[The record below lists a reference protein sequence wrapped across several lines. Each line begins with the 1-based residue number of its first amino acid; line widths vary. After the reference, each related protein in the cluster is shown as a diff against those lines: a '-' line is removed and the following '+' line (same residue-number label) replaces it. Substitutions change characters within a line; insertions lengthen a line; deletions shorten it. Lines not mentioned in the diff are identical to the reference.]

1 MGIKILTV
9 LLLILKIFGIALL
22 VLLGILLVL
31 LLIILFVPVR
41 YRGSGYREEGDPVPV
56 HAQLKV
62 TWLLHLVRVS
72 FGYPE
77 EAFLKVKVLFFQILP
92 AKEKKKKRKK
102 GKAESAA
109 GDAKNTETAETAENT
124 DKLTG
129 KDTEK
134 VSEQKTSDEGNASEE
149 KNPDKDRTGNGD
161 ERIGDDSDER
171 IGDASD
177 EDSGDDR
184 RTLPDFAR
192 KLFSAIR
199 NIKYTI
205 RKIYDKIKHIIRN
218 IRYYIKILQT
228 ESFKRA
234 FALCREQLLW
244 LLKTVLPR
252 KVSGTFTIGME
263 DPATTGQILSIYG
276 ILYPLIGDSITVIP
290 DFEKPVMEGNFRF
303 KGKITAFTLIRIAA
317 KIYFDKDLKR
327 VIRLFK
333 KEAVQNGRK

>member
-1 MGIKILTV
+1 MVIKILTV
-9 LLLILKIFGIALL
+9 LLLILKILGIVLL
-22 VLLGILLVL
+22 VLLGILLAL
-31 LLIILFVPVR
+31 LLIVLFVPVR
-41 YRGSGYREEGDPVPV
+41 YQGSGYREEGDPVPMHV
-56 HAQLKV
+56 QLKV

-72 FGYPE
+72 FIYPE

-92 AKEKKKKRKK
+92 AKEKKKKASNKK
-102 GKAESAA
+102 EADGK
-109 GDAKNTETAETAENT
+109 KPKT
-124 DKLTG
+124 DKKEVG
-129 KDTEK
+129 SDVRDTA
-134 VSEQKTSDEGNASEE
+134 SDQKISDEGNTAV
-149 KNPDKDRTGNGD
+149 
-161 ERIGDDSDER
+161 
-171 IGDASD
+171 
-177 EDSGDDR
+177 EDGGDDR
-184 RTLPDFAR
+184 RTLLDFVR

-205 RKIYDKIKHIIRN
+205 RKIYDKINHIIHN

-234 FALCREQLLW
+234 FVLCREQLLR
-244 LLKTVLPR
+244 LMKIVLPR

-263 DPATTGQILSIYG
+263 DPAATGQILSIYG

-290 DFEKPVMEGNFRF
+290 DFEKPVMEGSFRF

-327 VIRLFK
+327 VICLFK

>member
-1 MGIKILTV
+1 MVIKILAV
-9 LLLILKIFGIALL
+9 LLLILKILGIVLL
-22 VLLGILLVL
+22 VLLGILLAL
-31 LLIILFVPVR
+31 LLIVLFVPVR
-41 YRGSGYREEGDPVPV
+41 YQGSGYREEGDPVPMHV
-56 HAQLKV
+56 QLKV

-72 FGYPE
+72 FIYPE

-92 AKEKKKKRKK
+92 AKEKKKKASNKK
-102 GKAESAA
+102 EADGK
-109 GDAKNTETAETAENT
+109 KPKT
-124 DKLTG
+124 DKKEVG
-129 KDTEK
+129 SDVSDTA
-134 VSEQKTSDEGNASEE
+134 SDQKISDEGNA
-149 KNPDKDRTGNGD
+149 
-161 ERIGDDSDER
+161 
-171 IGDASD
+171 AD
-177 EDSGDDR
+177 EDGGDDR
-184 RTLPDFAR
+184 RTLLDFVR

-205 RKIYDKIKHIIRN
+205 RKIYDKINHIIHN

-234 FALCREQLLW
+234 FMLCREQLLR
-244 LLKTVLPR
+244 LMKIVLPR

-263 DPATTGQILSIYG
+263 DPAATGQILSIYG

-290 DFEKPVMEGNFRF
+290 DFEKPVMEGSFRF

-327 VIRLFK
+327 VICLFK

>member
-9 LLLILKIFGIALL
+9 LLLILKILGIVLL
-22 VLLGILLVL
+22 VFLGILLAL
-31 LLIILFVPVR
+31 LLIVLFVPVR
-41 YRGSGYREEGDPVPV
+41 YQGSGYREEGDPVPV
-56 HAQLKV
+56 HVQLKV

-72 FGYPE
+72 FIYPE
-77 EAFLKVKVLFFQILP
+77 EAFLKVKILFFQILP
-92 AKEKKKKRKK
+92 VKEKKKKASNKK
-102 GKAESAA
+102 EADGK
-109 GDAKNTETAETAENT
+109 KPKT
-124 DKLTG
+124 DKKEVG
-129 KDTEK
+129 SDVRDTA
-134 VSEQKTSDEGNASEE
+134 SDQKISDEGNTAV
-149 KNPDKDRTGNGD
+149 
-161 ERIGDDSDER
+161 
-171 IGDASD
+171 
-177 EDSGDDR
+177 EDGGDDR
-184 RTLPDFAR
+184 RTLLDFVR

-205 RKIYDKIKHIIRN
+205 RKIYDKINHIIHN

-234 FALCREQLLW
+234 FVLCREQLLR
-244 LLKTVLPR
+244 LMKIVLPR

-263 DPATTGQILSIYG
+263 DPAATGQILSIYG

-290 DFEKPVMEGNFRF
+290 DFEKPVMEGSFRF

-327 VIRLFK
+327 VICLFK

>member
-9 LLLILKIFGIALL
+9 LLLILKILGIVLL
-22 VLLGILLVL
+22 VLLGILLAL
-31 LLIILFVPVR
+31 LLIVLFVPVR
-41 YRGSGYREEGDPVPV
+41 YQGSGYRKEGDPVPV
-56 HAQLKV
+56 HVQLKV

-72 FGYPE
+72 FIYPE
-77 EAFLKVKVLFFQILP
+77 EAFLKVKILFFQILP
-92 AKEKKKKRKK
+92 AKEKKKKASNKK
-102 GKAESAA
+102 EADGK
-109 GDAKNTETAETAENT
+109 KPKT
-124 DKLTG
+124 DKKEVG
-129 KDTEK
+129 SDVSDTA
-134 VSEQKTSDEGNASEE
+134 SDQKISDEGNA
-149 KNPDKDRTGNGD
+149 
-161 ERIGDDSDER
+161 
-171 IGDASD
+171 AD
-177 EDSGDDR
+177 EDGGDDR
-184 RTLPDFAR
+184 RTLSDFVR

-205 RKIYDKIKHIIRN
+205 RKIYDKIKHIIHN

-234 FALCREQLLW
+234 FALCREQLLR
-244 LLKTVLPR
+244 LMKIVLPR

-263 DPATTGQILSIYG
+263 DPAATGQILSIYG

-290 DFEKPVMEGNFRF
+290 DFEKPVMEGSFRF

>member
-9 LLLILKIFGIALL
+9 LLLILKILGIVLL
-22 VLLGILLVL
+22 VLLGL
-31 LLIILFVPVR
+31 LLALLMIVLFVPVR
-41 YRGSGYREEGDPVPV
+41 YQGSGYREEGDPVPV
-56 HAQLKV
+56 HVQLKV

-72 FGYPE
+72 FIYPE

-92 AKEKKKKRKK
+92 AKEKKKKASNKK
-102 GKAESAA
+102 EADGK
-109 GDAKNTETAETAENT
+109 KPKT
-124 DKLTG
+124 DKKEVG
-129 KDTEK
+129 SDVSDTT
-134 VSEQKTSDEGNASEE
+134 SDQKISDEGNTAV
-149 KNPDKDRTGNGD
+149 
-161 ERIGDDSDER
+161 
-171 IGDASD
+171 
-177 EDSGDDR
+177 EDGGDDR
-184 RTLPDFAR
+184 RTLLDFVR

-205 RKIYDKIKHIIRN
+205 RKIYDKINHIIHN

-234 FALCREQLLW
+234 FVLCREQLLR
-244 LLKTVLPR
+244 LMKIVLPR

-263 DPATTGQILSIYG
+263 DPAATGQILSIYG

-290 DFEKPVMEGNFRF
+290 DFEKPVMEGSFRF

-327 VIRLFK
+327 VICLFK

>member
-9 LLLILKIFGIALL
+9 LLLILKILGIVLL
-22 VLLGILLVL
+22 VLLGILLAL
-31 LLIILFVPVR
+31 LLIVLFVPVR
-41 YRGSGYREEGDPVPV
+41 YQGSGYRKEGDPVPV
-56 HAQLKV
+56 HVQLKV

-72 FGYPE
+72 FIYPE
-77 EAFLKVKVLFFQILP
+77 EAFLKVKILFFQILP
-92 AKEKKKKRKK
+92 AKEKKKKASNKK
-102 GKAESAA
+102 EADGK
-109 GDAKNTETAETAENT
+109 KLKT
-124 DKLTG
+124 DKKEVG
-129 KDTEK
+129 SDVSDTA
-134 VSEQKTSDEGNASEE
+134 SDQKISDEGNAAEE
-149 KNPDKDRTGNGD
+149 DG
-161 ERIGDDSDER
+161 
-171 IGDASD
+171 
-177 EDSGDDR
+177 GDDR
-184 RTLPDFAR
+184 RTLSDFVR

-205 RKIYDKIKHIIRN
+205 RKIYDKIKHIIHN

-234 FALCREQLLW
+234 FALCREQLLR
-244 LLKTVLPR
+244 LMKIVLPR

-263 DPATTGQILSIYG
+263 DPAATGQILSIYG

-290 DFEKPVMEGNFRF
+290 DFEKPVMEGSFRF

-327 VIRLFK
+327 VICLFK

>member
-9 LLLILKIFGIALL
+9 LLLILKILGIVLL
-22 VLLGILLVL
+22 VLLGL
-31 LLIILFVPVR
+31 LLALLMIVLFVPVR
-41 YRGSGYREEGDPVPV
+41 YQGSGYREEGDPVPV
-56 HAQLKV
+56 HVQLKV

-72 FGYPE
+72 FIYPE

-92 AKEKKKKRKK
+92 AKEKKKKASNKK
-102 GKAESAA
+102 EADGK
-109 GDAKNTETAETAENT
+109 KPKT
-124 DKLTG
+124 DKKEVG
-129 KDTEK
+129 SDVSDTT
-134 VSEQKTSDEGNASEE
+134 SDQKISDEGNA
-149 KNPDKDRTGNGD
+149 
-161 ERIGDDSDER
+161 
-171 IGDASD
+171 AD
-177 EDSGDDR
+177 EDGGDDR
-184 RTLPDFAR
+184 RTLLDFVR

-205 RKIYDKIKHIIRN
+205 RKIYDKINHIIHN

-234 FALCREQLLW
+234 FVLCREQLLR
-244 LLKTVLPR
+244 LMKIVLPR

-263 DPATTGQILSIYG
+263 DPAATGQILSIYG

-290 DFEKPVMEGNFRF
+290 DFEKPVMEGSFRF

-327 VIRLFK
+327 VICLFK

>member
-1 MGIKILTV
+1 MVIKILTV
-9 LLLILKIFGIALL
+9 LLLILKILGIVLL
-22 VLLGILLVL
+22 VLLGILLAL
-31 LLIILFVPVR
+31 LLIVLFVPVR
-41 YRGSGYREEGDPVPV
+41 YQGSGYREEGDPVPV
-56 HAQLKV
+56 HVQLKV

-72 FGYPE
+72 FIYPE

-92 AKEKKKKRKK
+92 AKEKKKKASNKK
-102 GKAESAA
+102 EADGK
-109 GDAKNTETAETAENT
+109 KPKT
-124 DKLTG
+124 DKKEAG
-129 KDTEK
+129 HDVRDTA
-134 VSEQKTSDEGNASEE
+134 SDQKISDEGNTAV
-149 KNPDKDRTGNGD
+149 
-161 ERIGDDSDER
+161 
-171 IGDASD
+171 
-177 EDSGDDR
+177 EDGGDDR
-184 RTLPDFAR
+184 RNLLDFVR

-205 RKIYDKIKHIIRN
+205 RKIYDKINHIIHN

-234 FALCREQLLW
+234 FVLCREQLLR
-244 LLKTVLPR
+244 LMKIVLPR

-263 DPATTGQILSIYG
+263 DPAATGQILSIYG

-290 DFEKPVMEGNFRF
+290 DFEKPVMEGSFRF

-327 VIRLFK
+327 VICLFK

>member
-9 LLLILKIFGIALL
+9 LLLILKILGIVLL
-22 VLLGILLVL
+22 VLLGILLAL
-31 LLIILFVPVR
+31 LLIVLFVPVR
-41 YRGSGYREEGDPVPV
+41 YQGSGYREEGDPVPV
-56 HAQLKV
+56 HVQLKV

-72 FGYPE
+72 FIYPE

-92 AKEKKKKRKK
+92 AKEKKKKASNKK
-102 GKAESAA
+102 EADGK
-109 GDAKNTETAETAENT
+109 KPKT
-124 DKLTG
+124 DKKEVG
-129 KDTEK
+129 SDVSDTT
-134 VSEQKTSDEGNASEE
+134 SDQKISDEGNA
-149 KNPDKDRTGNGD
+149 
-161 ERIGDDSDER
+161 
-171 IGDASD
+171 AD
-177 EDSGDDR
+177 EDGGDDR
-184 RTLPDFAR
+184 RTLLYFVR

-205 RKIYDKIKHIIRN
+205 RKIYDKINHIIHN

-234 FALCREQLLW
+234 FVLCREQLLR
-244 LLKTVLPR
+244 LMKIVLPR

-263 DPATTGQILSIYG
+263 DPAATGQILSIYG
-276 ILYPLIGDSITVIP
+276 ILYPLIWDSITVIP
-290 DFEKPVMEGNFRF
+290 DFEKPVMEGSFRF

-327 VIRLFK
+327 VICLFK

>member
-1 MGIKILTV
+1 MVIKILTV
-9 LLLILKIFGIALL
+9 LLLILKILGIVLL
-22 VLLGILLVL
+22 VFLGILLAL
-31 LLIILFVPVR
+31 LLIVLFVPVR
-41 YRGSGYREEGDPVPV
+41 YQGSGYREEGDPVPV
-56 HAQLKV
+56 HVQLKV

-72 FGYPE
+72 FIYPE

-92 AKEKKKKRKK
+92 AKEKKKKASNKK
-102 GKAESAA
+102 EADGK
-109 GDAKNTETAETAENT
+109 KPKI
-124 DKLTG
+124 DKKEVG
-129 KDTEK
+129 SDVSDTT
-134 VSEQKTSDEGNASEE
+134 SDQKISDEGNA
-149 KNPDKDRTGNGD
+149 
-161 ERIGDDSDER
+161 
-171 IGDASD
+171 AD
-177 EDSGDDR
+177 EDGGDDR
-184 RTLPDFAR
+184 RTLLDFVR

-205 RKIYDKIKHIIRN
+205 RKIYDKINHIIHN

-234 FALCREQLLW
+234 FVLCREQLLR
-244 LLKTVLPR
+244 LMKIVLPR

-263 DPATTGQILSIYG
+263 DPAATGQILSIYG

-290 DFEKPVMEGNFRF
+290 DFEKPVMEGSFRF

-327 VIRLFK
+327 VICLFK

>member
-9 LLLILKIFGIALL
+9 LLLILKILGIVLL
-22 VLLGILLVL
+22 VLLGILLAL
-31 LLIILFVPVR
+31 LLIVLFVPVR
-41 YRGSGYREEGDPVPV
+41 YQGSGYRKEGDSVPV
-56 HAQLKV
+56 HVQLKV

-72 FGYPE
+72 FIYPE
-77 EAFLKVKVLFFQILP
+77 EAFLKVKLLFFQILP
-92 AKEKKKKRKK
+92 AKEKKKKASNKK
-102 GKAESAA
+102 EADGK
-109 GDAKNTETAETAENT
+109 KPKT
-124 DKLTG
+124 DKKEAG
-129 KDTEK
+129 SDVSDTA
-134 VSEQKTSDEGNASEE
+134 SDQKISDEGNA
-149 KNPDKDRTGNGD
+149 
-161 ERIGDDSDER
+161 
-171 IGDASD
+171 AD
-177 EDSGDDR
+177 EDGGDDR
-184 RTLPDFAR
+184 RTLSDFVR

-205 RKIYDKIKHIIRN
+205 RKIYDKINHIIHN

-234 FALCREQLLW
+234 FVLCREQLLR
-244 LLKTVLPR
+244 LMKIVLPR

-263 DPATTGQILSIYG
+263 DPAATGQILSIYG

-290 DFEKPVMEGNFRF
+290 DFEKPVMEGSFRF

-327 VIRLFK
+327 VICLFK

>member
-9 LLLILKIFGIALL
+9 LLLILKILGIVLL
-22 VLLGILLVL
+22 VLLGILLAL
-31 LLIILFVPVR
+31 LLIVFFVPVR
-41 YRGSGYREEGDPVPV
+41 YQGSGYREEGDPVPV
-56 HAQLKV
+56 HVQLKV

-72 FGYPE
+72 FIYPE

-92 AKEKKKKRKK
+92 AKEKKKKASNKK
-102 GKAESAA
+102 EADGK
-109 GDAKNTETAETAENT
+109 KPKT
-124 DKLTG
+124 DKKEVG
-129 KDTEK
+129 SDVSDTT
-134 VSEQKTSDEGNASEE
+134 SDQKISDEGNA
-149 KNPDKDRTGNGD
+149 
-161 ERIGDDSDER
+161 
-171 IGDASD
+171 AD
-177 EDSGDDR
+177 EDGGDDR
-184 RTLPDFAR
+184 RTLLDFVR

-205 RKIYDKIKHIIRN
+205 RKIYDKINHIIHN

-234 FALCREQLLW
+234 FMLCREQLLR
-244 LLKTVLPR
+244 LMKIVLPR

-263 DPATTGQILSIYG
+263 DPAATGQILSIYG

-290 DFEKPVMEGNFRF
+290 DFEKPVMEGSFRF

-327 VIRLFK
+327 VICLFK

>member
-9 LLLILKIFGIALL
+9 LLLILKILGIVLL
-22 VLLGILLVL
+22 VLLGILLAL
-31 LLIILFVPVR
+31 LLIVLFVPVR
-41 YRGSGYREEGDPVPV
+41 YQGSGYREEGDPVPV
-56 HAQLKV
+56 HVQLKV

-72 FGYPE
+72 FIYPE

-92 AKEKKKKRKK
+92 AKEKKKKASNKK
-102 GKAESAA
+102 EADGKKPKTDKKEA
-109 GDAKNTETAETAENT
+109 GSDVRETAS
-124 DKLTG
+124 D
-129 KDTEK
+129 
-134 VSEQKTSDEGNASEE
+134 QKISDEGNA
-149 KNPDKDRTGNGD
+149 
-161 ERIGDDSDER
+161 
-171 IGDASD
+171 AD
-177 EDSGDDR
+177 EDGRDDR
-184 RTLPDFAR
+184 RTLLDFVR

-205 RKIYDKIKHIIRN
+205 RKIYDKIKHIIHN

-234 FALCREQLLW
+234 FVLCREQLLR
-244 LLKTVLPR
+244 LMKIVLPR

-263 DPATTGQILSIYG
+263 DPAATGQILSIYG

-290 DFEKPVMEGNFRF
+290 DFEKPVMEGSFRF

-327 VIRLFK
+327 VICLFK

>member
-9 LLLILKIFGIALL
+9 LLLILKILGIVLL
-22 VLLGILLVL
+22 VFLGILLAL
-31 LLIILFVPVR
+31 LLIVLFVPVR
-41 YRGSGYREEGDPVPV
+41 YQGSGYREEGDPVPV
-56 HAQLKV
+56 HVQLKV

-72 FGYPE
+72 FIYPE

-92 AKEKKKKRKK
+92 AKERKKKASNKK
-102 GKAESAA
+102 EADGK
-109 GDAKNTETAETAENT
+109 KPKT
-124 DKLTG
+124 DK
-129 KDTEK
+129 KEAEHDVRDTA
-134 VSEQKTSDEGNASEE
+134 SDQKISDEGNTAV
-149 KNPDKDRTGNGD
+149 
-161 ERIGDDSDER
+161 
-171 IGDASD
+171 
-177 EDSGDDR
+177 EDGGDDR
-184 RTLPDFAR
+184 RTLLDFVR

-205 RKIYDKIKHIIRN
+205 RKIYDKINHIIHN

-234 FALCREQLLW
+234 FVLCREQLLR
-244 LLKTVLPR
+244 LMKIVLPR

-263 DPATTGQILSIYG
+263 DPAATGQILSIYG

-290 DFEKPVMEGNFRF
+290 DFEKPVMEGSFRF

-327 VIRLFK
+327 VICLFK

>member
-9 LLLILKIFGIALL
+9 LLLILKILGIVLL
-22 VLLGILLVL
+22 VLLGMLLAL
-31 LLIILFVPVR
+31 LLIVLFVPVR
-41 YRGSGYREEGDPVPV
+41 YQGSGYRKEGDPVPV
-56 HAQLKV
+56 HVQLKV

-72 FGYPE
+72 FIYPE

-92 AKEKKKKRKK
+92 AKEKKKDDRAAKK
-102 GKAESAA
+102 ES
-109 GDAKNTETAETAENT
+109 DEKKQKT
-124 DKLTG
+124 DKKEAG
-129 KDTEK
+129 SDVRDT
-134 VSEQKTSDEGNASEE
+134 SSDQKISDEGNTA
-149 KNPDKDRTGNGD
+149 
-161 ERIGDDSDER
+161 
-171 IGDASD
+171 D
-177 EDSGDDR
+177 EDGGDDR
-184 RTLPDFAR
+184 RTLLDFVR

-205 RKIYDKIKHIIRN
+205 RKIYDKINHIIHN

-234 FALCREQLLW
+234 FVLCREQLLR
-244 LLKTVLPR
+244 LMKIVLPR

-263 DPATTGQILSIYG
+263 DPAATGQILSIYG

-290 DFEKPVMEGNFRF
+290 DFEKPVMEGSFRF

>member
-9 LLLILKIFGIALL
+9 LLLILKILGIVLL
-22 VLLGILLVL
+22 VLLGILLAL
-31 LLIILFVPVR
+31 LMIVLFVPVR
-41 YRGSGYREEGDPVPV
+41 YQGSGYREEGDPVPV
-56 HAQLKV
+56 HVQLKV

-72 FGYPE
+72 FIYPE

-92 AKEKKKKRKK
+92 AKERKKKASNKK
-102 GKAESAA
+102 EADGK
-109 GDAKNTETAETAENT
+109 KPKT
-124 DKLTG
+124 DK
-129 KDTEK
+129 KEAEHDVRDTA
-134 VSEQKTSDEGNASEE
+134 SDQKISDEGNA
-149 KNPDKDRTGNGD
+149 
-161 ERIGDDSDER
+161 
-171 IGDASD
+171 AV
-177 EDSGDDR
+177 EDGGDDR
-184 RTLPDFAR
+184 RTLLDFVR

-205 RKIYDKIKHIIRN
+205 RKIYDKINHIIHN

-234 FALCREQLLW
+234 FVLCREQLLR
-244 LLKTVLPR
+244 LMKIVLPR

-263 DPATTGQILSIYG
+263 DPAATGQILSIYG

-290 DFEKPVMEGNFRF
+290 DFEKPVMEGSFRF

-327 VIRLFK
+327 VICLFK

>member
-9 LLLILKIFGIALL
+9 LLLILKILGIVLL
-22 VLLGILLVL
+22 VLLGILLAL
-31 LLIILFVPVR
+31 LLIVLFVPVR
-41 YRGSGYREEGDPVPV
+41 YQGSGYREEGDPVPV
-56 HAQLKV
+56 HVKLKV

-72 FGYPE
+72 FIYPE
-77 EAFLKVKVLFFQILP
+77 EAFLKVNVLFFQILP
-92 AKEKKKKRKK
+92 AKEKKKKASNKK
-102 GKAESAA
+102 EDGH
-109 GDAKNTETAETAENT
+109 DVRDTAS
-124 DKLTG
+124 D
-129 KDTEK
+129 
-134 VSEQKTSDEGNASEE
+134 QKISDEGNTA
-149 KNPDKDRTGNGD
+149 
-161 ERIGDDSDER
+161 
-171 IGDASD
+171 D
-177 EDSGDDR
+177 EDGGDDR
-184 RTLPDFAR
+184 RILSDFVR

-205 RKIYDKIKHIIRN
+205 RKIYDKINHIIHN

-234 FALCREQLLW
+234 FVLCREQLLR
-244 LLKTVLPR
+244 LMKIVLPR

-263 DPATTGQILSIYG
+263 DPAATGQILSIYG

-290 DFEKPVMEGNFRF
+290 DFEKPVMEGSFRF

-327 VIRLFK
+327 VICLFK

>member
-1 MGIKILTV
+1 MVIKILTV
-9 LLLILKIFGIALL
+9 LLLILKILGIVLL
-22 VLLGILLVL
+22 VFLGILLAL
-31 LLIILFVPVR
+31 LLIVLFVPVR
-41 YRGSGYREEGDPVPV
+41 YQGSGYREEGDPVPMHV
-56 HAQLKV
+56 QLKV

-72 FGYPE
+72 FIYPE

-92 AKEKKKKRKK
+92 AKEKKKKASNKK
-102 GKAESAA
+102 EADGK
-109 GDAKNTETAETAENT
+109 KPKT
-124 DKLTG
+124 DKKEVG
-129 KDTEK
+129 SDVRDTA
-134 VSEQKTSDEGNASEE
+134 SDQKISDEGNTAV
-149 KNPDKDRTGNGD
+149 
-161 ERIGDDSDER
+161 
-171 IGDASD
+171 
-177 EDSGDDR
+177 EDGGDDR
-184 RTLPDFAR
+184 RTLLDFVR

-205 RKIYDKIKHIIRN
+205 RKIYDKINHIIHN

-234 FALCREQLLW
+234 FVLCREQLLR
-244 LLKTVLPR
+244 LMKIVLPR

-263 DPATTGQILSIYG
+263 DPAATGQILSIYG

-290 DFEKPVMEGNFRF
+290 DFEKPVMEGSFRF

-327 VIRLFK
+327 VICLFK

>member
-9 LLLILKIFGIALL
+9 LLLILKILGIVLL
-22 VLLGILLVL
+22 VLLGILLAL
-31 LLIILFVPVR
+31 LLIVLFVPVR
-41 YRGSGYREEGDPVPV
+41 YQGSGYRKEGDPVPV
-56 HAQLKV
+56 HVQLKV

-72 FGYPE
+72 FIYPE
-77 EAFLKVKVLFFQILP
+77 EAFLKVKVLLFQILP
-92 AKEKKKKRKK
+92 AKEKKKDDRAAKK
-102 GKAESAA
+102 ES
-109 GDAKNTETAETAENT
+109 DEKKQKT
-124 DKLTG
+124 DKKEAG
-129 KDTEK
+129 HDVRDTA
-134 VSEQKTSDEGNASEE
+134 SDQKISDEGNTAV
-149 KNPDKDRTGNGD
+149 
-161 ERIGDDSDER
+161 
-171 IGDASD
+171 
-177 EDSGDDR
+177 EDGGDDR
-184 RTLPDFAR
+184 RTLLDFVR

-205 RKIYDKIKHIIRN
+205 RKIYDKINHIIHN

-234 FALCREQLLW
+234 FVLCREQLLR
-244 LLKTVLPR
+244 LMKIVLPR

-263 DPATTGQILSIYG
+263 DPAATGQILSIYG

-290 DFEKPVMEGNFRF
+290 DFEKPVMEGSFRF

>member
-1 MGIKILTV
+1 MAIKILTV
-9 LLLILKIFGIALL
+9 LLLILKILGIVLL
-22 VLLGILLVL
+22 VLLGILLAL
-31 LLIILFVPVR
+31 LLIVLFVPVR
-41 YRGSGYREEGDPVPV
+41 YQGSGYREEGDPVPV
-56 HAQLKV
+56 HVQLKV

-72 FGYPE
+72 FIYPE

-92 AKEKKKKRKK
+92 AKEKKKKASNKK
-102 GKAESAA
+102 EA
-109 GDAKNTETAETAENT
+109 GSDVR
-124 DKLTG
+124 
-129 KDTEK
+129 DT
-134 VSEQKTSDEGNASEE
+134 SSDQKISDEGNTA
-149 KNPDKDRTGNGD
+149 
-161 ERIGDDSDER
+161 
-171 IGDASD
+171 D
-177 EDSGDDR
+177 EDGGDDR
-184 RTLPDFAR
+184 RTLSDFVR

-205 RKIYDKIKHIIRN
+205 RKIYDKINHIIHN

-234 FALCREQLLW
+234 FVLCREQLLR
-244 LLKTVLPR
+244 LMKIVLPR

-263 DPATTGQILSIYG
+263 DPAATGQILSIYG

-290 DFEKPVMEGNFRF
+290 DFEKPVMEGSFRF

-327 VIRLFK
+327 VICLFK

>member
-9 LLLILKIFGIALL
+9 LLLILKILGIVLL
-22 VLLGILLVL
+22 VLLGILLAL
-31 LLIILFVPVR
+31 LLIVFFVPVR
-41 YRGSGYREEGDPVPV
+41 YQGSGYREEGDPVPV
-56 HAQLKV
+56 HVKLKV

-72 FGYPE
+72 FIYPE

-92 AKEKKKKRKK
+92 AKEKKKKASNKK
-102 GKAESAA
+102 EA
-109 GDAKNTETAETAENT
+109 GHDVR
-124 DKLTG
+124 
-129 KDTEK
+129 DT
-134 VSEQKTSDEGNASEE
+134 SSDQKISDEGNTA
-149 KNPDKDRTGNGD
+149 
-161 ERIGDDSDER
+161 
-171 IGDASD
+171 D
-177 EDSGDDR
+177 EDDGDDR
-184 RTLPDFAR
+184 RTLLDFVR

-205 RKIYDKIKHIIRN
+205 RKIYDKINHIIHN

-234 FALCREQLLW
+234 FVLCREQLLR
-244 LLKTVLPR
+244 LMKIVLPR

-263 DPATTGQILSIYG
+263 DPAATGQILSIYG
-276 ILYPLIGDSITVIP
+276 ILYPLIGDNITVIP
-290 DFEKPVMEGNFRF
+290 DFEKPVMEGSFRF

-327 VIRLFK
+327 VICLFK

>member
-1 MGIKILTV
+1 MVIKILTV
-9 LLLILKIFGIALL
+9 LLLILKILGIVLL
-22 VLLGILLVL
+22 VLLGILLAL
-31 LLIILFVPVR
+31 LMIVLFVPVR
-41 YRGSGYREEGDPVPV
+41 YQGSGYREEGDPVPV
-56 HAQLKV
+56 HVQLKV

-72 FGYPE
+72 FIYPE

-92 AKEKKKKRKK
+92 AKERKKKASNKK
-102 GKAESAA
+102 EADGK
-109 GDAKNTETAETAENT
+109 KPKT
-124 DKLTG
+124 DK
-129 KDTEK
+129 KEAEHDVRDTA
-134 VSEQKTSDEGNASEE
+134 SDQKISDEGNTAV
-149 KNPDKDRTGNGD
+149 
-161 ERIGDDSDER
+161 
-171 IGDASD
+171 
-177 EDSGDDR
+177 EDGGDDR
-184 RTLPDFAR
+184 RTLLDFVR

-205 RKIYDKIKHIIRN
+205 RKIYDKINHIIHN

-234 FALCREQLLW
+234 FVLCREQLLR
-244 LLKTVLPR
+244 LMKIVLPR

-263 DPATTGQILSIYG
+263 DPAATGQILSIYG

-327 VIRLFK
+327 VICLFK

>member
-9 LLLILKIFGIALL
+9 LLLILKILGIVLL
-22 VLLGILLVL
+22 VLLGILLAF
-31 LLIILFVPVR
+31 LLIVLFVPVR
-41 YRGSGYREEGDPVPV
+41 YQGSGYREEGDPVPV
-56 HAQLKV
+56 HVQLKV

-72 FGYPE
+72 FIYPE

-92 AKEKKKKRKK
+92 AKEKKKKASNKK
-102 GKAESAA
+102 EADGK
-109 GDAKNTETAETAENT
+109 KPKT
-124 DKLTG
+124 DKKEVG
-129 KDTEK
+129 SDVSDTT
-134 VSEQKTSDEGNASEE
+134 SDQKISDEGNA
-149 KNPDKDRTGNGD
+149 
-161 ERIGDDSDER
+161 
-171 IGDASD
+171 AD
-177 EDSGDDR
+177 EDGGDDR
-184 RTLPDFAR
+184 RTLLDFVR

-205 RKIYDKIKHIIRN
+205 RKIYDKINHIIHN

-234 FALCREQLLW
+234 FVLCREQLLR
-244 LLKTVLPR
+244 LMKIVLPR
-252 KVSGTFTIGME
+252 TVSGTFTIGME
-263 DPATTGQILSIYG
+263 DPAATGQILSIYG

-290 DFEKPVMEGNFRF
+290 DFEKPVMEGSFRF

-327 VIRLFK
+327 VICLFK

>member
-9 LLLILKIFGIALL
+9 LLLILKILGIVLL
-22 VLLGILLVL
+22 VFLGILLAL
-31 LLIILFVPVR
+31 LLIVLFVPVR
-41 YRGSGYREEGDPVPV
+41 YQGSGYREEGDPVPV
-56 HAQLKV
+56 HVQLKV

-72 FGYPE
+72 FIYPE

-92 AKEKKKKRKK
+92 AKEKKKKASNKK
-102 GKAESAA
+102 EADGK
-109 GDAKNTETAETAENT
+109 KPKT
-124 DKLTG
+124 DKKEVG
-129 KDTEK
+129 SDVRDTA
-134 VSEQKTSDEGNASEE
+134 SDQKISDEGNTAV
-149 KNPDKDRTGNGD
+149 
-161 ERIGDDSDER
+161 
-171 IGDASD
+171 
-177 EDSGDDR
+177 EDGGDDR
-184 RTLPDFAR
+184 RTLLDFVR

-205 RKIYDKIKHIIRN
+205 RKIYDKINHIIHN

-234 FALCREQLLW
+234 FVLCREQLLR
-244 LLKTVLPR
+244 LMKIVLPR

-263 DPATTGQILSIYG
+263 DPAATGQILSIYG

-290 DFEKPVMEGNFRF
+290 DFEKPVMEGSFRF
-303 KGKITAFTLIRIAA
+303 KGKITAFTMIRIAA

-327 VIRLFK
+327 VICLFK

>member
-1 MGIKILTV
+1 MVIKILTV
-9 LLLILKIFGIALL
+9 LLLILKILGIVLL
-22 VLLGILLVL
+22 VLLGILLAL
-31 LLIILFVPVR
+31 LLIVLFVPVR
-41 YRGSGYREEGDPVPV
+41 YQGSGYREEGDPVPMHV
-56 HAQLKV
+56 QLKV

-72 FGYPE
+72 FIYPE

-92 AKEKKKKRKK
+92 AKEKKKKASNKK
-102 GKAESAA
+102 EADGK
-109 GDAKNTETAETAENT
+109 KPKT
-124 DKLTG
+124 DKKEVG
-129 KDTEK
+129 SDVSDTT
-134 VSEQKTSDEGNASEE
+134 SDQKISDEGNTAV
-149 KNPDKDRTGNGD
+149 
-161 ERIGDDSDER
+161 
-171 IGDASD
+171 
-177 EDSGDDR
+177 EDGGDDR
-184 RTLPDFAR
+184 RTLLDFVR

-205 RKIYDKIKHIIRN
+205 RKIYDKINHIIHN

-234 FALCREQLLW
+234 FVLCREQLLR
-244 LLKTVLPR
+244 LMKIVLPR

-263 DPATTGQILSIYG
+263 DPAATGQILSIYG

-290 DFEKPVMEGNFRF
+290 DFEKPVMEGSFRF

-327 VIRLFK
+327 VICLFK

>member
-9 LLLILKIFGIALL
+9 LLLILKILGIVLL
-22 VLLGILLVL
+22 VLLGILLAL
-31 LLIILFVPVR
+31 LLIVFFVPVR
-41 YRGSGYREEGDPVPV
+41 YQGSGYREEGDPVPV
-56 HAQLKV
+56 HVQLKV

-72 FGYPE
+72 FIYPE

-92 AKEKKKKRKK
+92 AKEKKKKASNKK
-102 GKAESAA
+102 EA
-109 GDAKNTETAETAENT
+109 GHVVRDTAS
-124 DKLTG
+124 D
-129 KDTEK
+129 
-134 VSEQKTSDEGNASEE
+134 QKISDEGN
-149 KNPDKDRTGNGD
+149 TVV
-161 ERIGDDSDER
+161 
-171 IGDASD
+171 
-177 EDSGDDR
+177 EDGGDDR
-184 RTLPDFAR
+184 RTLLDFVR

-205 RKIYDKIKHIIRN
+205 RKIYDKINHIIHN
-218 IRYYIKILQT
+218 IRYYIRILQT

-234 FALCREQLLW
+234 FVLCREQLLR
-244 LLKTVLPR
+244 LMKIVLPR

-263 DPATTGQILSIYG
+263 DPAATGQILSIYG

-290 DFEKPVMEGNFRF
+290 DFEKPVMEGSFRF

-327 VIRLFK
+327 VICLFK

>member
-9 LLLILKIFGIALL
+9 LLLILKILGIVLL
-22 VLLGILLVL
+22 VFLGILLAL
-31 LLIILFVPVR
+31 LMIVLFVPVR
-41 YRGSGYREEGDPVPV
+41 YQGSGYREEGDPVPV
-56 HAQLKV
+56 HVQLKV

-72 FGYPE
+72 FIYPE

-92 AKEKKKKRKK
+92 AKEKKKKASNKK
-102 GKAESAA
+102 EADGK
-109 GDAKNTETAETAENT
+109 KPKT
-124 DKLTG
+124 DKKEVG
-129 KDTEK
+129 SDVSDTT
-134 VSEQKTSDEGNASEE
+134 SDQKISDEGNA
-149 KNPDKDRTGNGD
+149 
-161 ERIGDDSDER
+161 
-171 IGDASD
+171 AD
-177 EDSGDDR
+177 EDGGDDR
-184 RTLPDFAR
+184 RTLLDFVR

-205 RKIYDKIKHIIRN
+205 RKIYDKINHIIHN

-234 FALCREQLLW
+234 FVLCREQLLR
-244 LLKTVLPR
+244 LMKIVLPR

-263 DPATTGQILSIYG
+263 DPAATGQILSIYG

-290 DFEKPVMEGNFRF
+290 DFEKPVMEGSFRF

-327 VIRLFK
+327 VICLFK